1 MKKAESKRI
10 CRSKFGSM
18 VGSRGRD
25 KKVSGKAPRQ
35 STQGPHPAG
44 PWVKE
49 VRDQHHAE
57 GAPLGNATGVVMSI
71 TKAPSNGVV
80 IFAAGVK
87 LFISKEGGQE
97 GPPQCDKVR

>member
-1 MKKAESKRI
+1 
-10 CRSKFGSM
+10 M
-18 VGSRGRD
+18 VGTRGRD
-25 KKVSGKAPRQ
+25 KKVIGKATRQ

-87 LFISKEGGQE
+87 VFISEKGARRE
-97 GPPQCDKVR
+97 PPYAT

>member
-1 MKKAESKRI
+1 MPHHIWQHGWDPWQIQE
-10 CRSKFGSM
+10 GH
-18 VGSRGRD
+18 
-25 KKVSGKAPRQ
+25 RQ
-35 STQGPHPAG
+35 GNAAKHPGPAPAG

-80 IFAAGVK
+80 MFAAGVK
-87 LFISKEGGQE
+87 VFRSKKGARRE
-97 GPPQCDKVR
+97 PPNAT

>member
-1 MKKAESKRI
+1 MKKSESKSV
-10 CRSKFGSM
+10 CRTKSGSM
-18 VGSRGRD
+18 VGTRGRY
-25 KKVSGKAPRQ
+25 KKVIGKATRQ
-35 STQGPHPAG
+35 STQGPHPTG

-80 IFAAGVK
+80 IFAAGMKV
-87 LFISKEGGQE
+87 FISEKGARRE
-97 GPPQCDKVR
+97 PPYAT

>member
-1 MKKAESKRI
+1 MKKAEGKSV
-10 CRSKFGSM
+10 CRAKSGSM
-18 VGSRGRD
+18 VGTRGRD
-25 KKVSGKAPRQ
+25 KKVIGKATRQ

-71 TKAPSNGVV
+71 TKAPSNGVE

-87 LFISKEGGQE
+87 VF
-97 GPPQCDKVR
+97 